1 MENKEKQKALQ
12 TSLQDKEIW
21 FPPSLVSLLE
31 IHGIKTFGELLNMT
45 YQEIDNIKGFG
56 KINTF
61 KVCLRA
67 QWFSPEAFYN
77 SRLAQSI
84 EVIDERKYSQYNIIH
99 TAVARYKKYKN
110 EIEQNEISV
119 NV

>member
-1 MENKEKQKALQ
+1 MENKEIKKALQ

-21 FPPSLVSLLE
+21 FPPSLVLLLE
-31 IHGIKTFGELLNMT
+31 THGIKTFGDLVNMT

-56 KINTF
+56 KRNTF

-84 EVIDERKYSQYNIIH
+84 EVIDERRYSQYNVIH
-99 TAVARYKKYKN
+99 TAVAKYKKYKN
-110 EIEQNEISV
+110 EIEQNEQQIEL
-119 NV
+119 